1 MSDEIVTRLI
11 NITGKDNVRIN
22 EPMKN
27 HTTFKIGGPA
37 QYYVTPESVTQIQE
51 VVSLCRDMNIPLHVI
66 GNGSNILVGDDGV
79 DGVVLALFNTFSDY
93 EIKDNVITAQA
104 GMSLIKL
111 AVIALREGLTG
122 LEFASGIPG
131 SVGGAVYMNAGAY
144 DGQMKDVVTSV
155 TVLDEA
161 GNIRILGRD
170 ELDMGYRTSAVAKH
184 NMIVLQVIIEL
195 KAGDKEQIKD
205 RMNQLSELRK
215 QKQPLEYPSAGS
227 TFKRPEGYFAGKLI
241 ADAGLKGYSIGG
253 AAVSEKH
260 AGFVVNMGGATA
272 KDVVELTDYIKK
284 RIIEQFGVTLELEI
298 KKIGLEK
305 GDKGICRL

>member
-51 VVSLCRDMNIPLHVI
+51 VVSLCRDVNIPLHVI

-79 DGVVLALFNTFSDY
+79 NGVVLALFNTFSDY

-122 LEFASGIPG
+122 MEFASGIPG

-298 KKIGLEK
+298 KKVGL
-305 GDKGICRL
+305 

>member
-51 VVSLCRDMNIPLHVI
+51 VVSLCKDKNISLHVI

-170 ELDMGYRTSAVAKH
+170 ELDMGYITSAVAKH

-195 KAGDKEQIKD
+195 KAGNKEQIKD

-298 KKIGLEK
+298 KKIGL
-305 GDKGICRL
+305 

>member
-51 VVSLCRDMNIPLHVI
+51 VVSLCKDKNIPLHVI

-155 TVLDEA
+155 TVLEEA

-298 KKIGLEK
+298 KKIGL
-305 GDKGICRL
+305 

>member
-161 GNIRILGRD
+161 GDIRILGRD

-195 KAGDKEQIKD
+195 KAGNKEQIKD

-298 KKIGLEK
+298 KKIGL
-305 GDKGICRL
+305 

>member
-51 VVSLCRDMNIPLHVI
+51 VVSLCKDKNIPLHVI

-170 ELDMGYRTSAVAKH
+170 ELDMGYRTSTVAKH

-195 KAGDKEQIKD
+195 KAGNKEQIKD

-298 KKIGLEK
+298 KKIGL
-305 GDKGICRL
+305 

>member
-111 AVIALREGLTG
+111 AVIALREGITG
-122 LEFASGIPG
+122 FEFAGGIPG
-131 SVGGAVYMNAGAY
+131 SIGGAVYMNAGAY

-195 KAGDKEQIKD
+195 KAGNKEQIKD

-298 KKIGLEK
+298 KKIGL
-305 GDKGICRL
+305 

>member
-170 ELDMGYRTSAVAKH
+170 ELDMGYRTSTVAKH
-184 NMIVLQVIIEL
+184 NMIVLQVLIEL
-195 KAGDKEQIKD
+195 KAGNKEQIKD

-284 RIIEQFGVTLELEI
+284 RIMEQFGVTLELEI
-298 KKIGLEK
+298 KRIGL
-305 GDKGICRL
+305 

>member
-51 VVSLCRDMNIPLHVI
+51 VVSLCRNMNIPLHVI

-195 KAGDKEQIKD
+195 KAGDKDQIKD

-298 KKIGLEK
+298 KKIGL
-305 GDKGICRL
+305 

>member
-170 ELDMGYRTSAVAKH
+170 ELDMGYRTSAVAKN
-184 NMIVLQVIIEL
+184 NMIVLQVVIEL
-195 KAGDKEQIKD
+195 KSGDKEQIKA

-284 RIIEQFGVTLELEI
+284 RIMEQFGVTLELEV
-298 KKIGLEK
+298 KRIGL
-305 GDKGICRL
+305 

>member
-51 VVSLCRDMNIPLHVI
+51 VVSLCKDKNISLHVI

-79 DGVVLALFNTFSDY
+79 NGVVLALFNTFSDY

-195 KAGDKEQIKD
+195 KAGNKEQIKD

-298 KKIGLEK
+298 KKIGL
-305 GDKGICRL
+305 

>member
-122 LEFASGIPG
+122 LEFDSGIPG

-195 KAGDKEQIKD
+195 KTGDKEQIKD

-298 KKIGLEK
+298 KKIGL
-305 GDKGICRL
+305 

>member
-51 VVSLCRDMNIPLHVI
+51 VVSLCRNMNIPLHVI

-131 SVGGAVYMNAGAY
+131 SVGGSVYMNAGAY

-170 ELDMGYRTSAVAKH
+170 ELDMGYRTSAVAKN
-184 NMIVLQVIIEL
+184 NMIVLQVVIEL
-195 KAGDKEQIKD
+195 KSGDKEQIKA

-284 RIIEQFGVTLELEI
+284 RIMEQFGVTLELEV
-298 KKIGLEK
+298 KRIGL
-305 GDKGICRL
+305 

>member
-51 VVSLCRDMNIPLHVI
+51 VVSLCKDKNIPLHVI

-284 RIIEQFGVTLELEI
+284 RIMEQFGVTLELEV
-298 KKIGLEK
+298 KRIGL
-305 GDKGICRL
+305 

>member
-51 VVSLCRDMNIPLHVI
+51 VVSLCRNMNIPLHVI

-170 ELDMGYRTSAVAKH
+170 ELDMGYRTSAVAKN
-184 NMIVLQVIIEL
+184 NMIVLQVVIEL
-195 KAGDKEQIKD
+195 KSGDKEQIKD

-298 KKIGLEK
+298 KKIGL
-305 GDKGICRL
+305 

>member
-93 EIKDNVITAQA
+93 EIKDNMITAQA

-195 KAGDKEQIKD
+195 KAGDKDQIKD

-298 KKIGLEK
+298 KKIGL
-305 GDKGICRL
+305 

>member
-1 MSDEIVTRLI
+1 MTLQEIFAGCTAKPLLAE
-11 NITGKDNVRIN
+11 
-22 EPMKN
+22 EPMAK
-27 HTTFKIGGPA
+27 HTSFRIGGPA
-37 QYYVTPESVTQIQE
+37 DLMAMPQSEQELQQLLQRAGESKVPVT
-51 VVSLCRDMNIPLHVI
+51 LI
-66 GNGSNILVGDDGV
+66 GNGSNLLVRDKGIRGLV
-79 DGVVLALFNTFSDY
+79 
-93 EIKDNVITAQA
+93 
-104 GMSLIKL
+104 IKL
-111 AVIALREGLTG
+111 GNMLNDVVADGCTLTFGSGVSLAAASRKAAELGLSG
-122 LEFASGIPG
+122 MEFAVGIPG
-131 SVGGAVYMNAGAY
+131 SIGGAVYMNAGAY

-298 KKIGLEK
+298 KKVGL
-305 GDKGICRL
+305 

>member
-51 VVSLCRDMNIPLHVI
+51 VVSLCRNMNIPLHVI

-195 KAGDKEQIKD
+195 KAGNKEQIKD

-227 TFKRPEGYFAGKLI
+227 TFKRPERYFAGKLI

-298 KKIGLEK
+298 KKIGL
-305 GDKGICRL
+305 

>member
-51 VVSLCRDMNIPLHVI
+51 VVSLCRNMNIPLHVI

-170 ELDMGYRTSAVAKH
+170 ELDMGYRTSAVAKN
-184 NMIVLQVIIEL
+184 NMIVLQVVIEL
-195 KAGDKEQIKD
+195 KSGDKEQIKA

-298 KKIGLEK
+298 KKIGL
-305 GDKGICRL
+305 

>member
-51 VVSLCRDMNIPLHVI
+51 VVSLCKDKNIPLHVI

-93 EIKDNVITAQA
+93 EIKDNMITAQA

-170 ELDMGYRTSAVAKH
+170 ELDMGYRTSTVAKH
-184 NMIVLQVIIEL
+184 NMIVLQVLIEL
-195 KAGDKEQIKD
+195 KAGNKEQIKD

-298 KKIGLEK
+298 KKIGL
-305 GDKGICRL
+305 

>member
-161 GNIRILGRD
+161 GDIRILGRD

-195 KAGDKEQIKD
+195 KTGDKEQIKD

-298 KKIGLEK
+298 KKIGL
-305 GDKGICRL
+305 

>member
-161 GNIRILGRD
+161 GDIRILGRD

-298 KKIGLEK
+298 KKIGL
-305 GDKGICRL
+305 

>member
-51 VVSLCRDMNIPLHVI
+51 VVSLCKDKNIPLHVI

-241 ADAGLKGYSIGG
+241 ADAGLKGCSIGG

-298 KKIGLEK
+298 KKIGL
-305 GDKGICRL
+305 

>member
-51 VVSLCRDMNIPLHVI
+51 VVSLCKDKNISLHVI

-195 KAGDKEQIKD
+195 KTGDKEQIKD

-298 KKIGLEK
+298 KKIGL
-305 GDKGICRL
+305 

>member
-11 NITGKDNVRIN
+11 NITGKDNVKVN

-195 KAGDKEQIKD
+195 KAGNKEQIKD

-298 KKIGLEK
+298 KKIGL
-305 GDKGICRL
+305 

>member
-205 RMNQLSELRK
+205 RMSQLSELRK

-298 KKIGLEK
+298 KKIGL
-305 GDKGICRL
+305 

>member
-51 VVSLCRDMNIPLHVI
+51 VVSLCRNMNIPLHVI

-205 RMNQLSELRK
+205 RMSQLSELRK

-284 RIIEQFGVTLELEI
+284 RIMEQFGVTLELEV
-298 KKIGLEK
+298 KRIGL
-305 GDKGICRL
+305 

>member
-170 ELDMGYRTSAVAKH
+170 ELDMGYRTSAVAKN
-184 NMIVLQVIIEL
+184 NMIVLQVVIEL
-195 KAGDKEQIKD
+195 KAGDKEQIKA

-284 RIIEQFGVTLELEI
+284 RIMEQFGVTLELEV
-298 KKIGLEK
+298 KKIGL
-305 GDKGICRL
+305 

>member
-195 KAGDKEQIKD
+195 KAGDKDQIKD

-298 KKIGLEK
+298 KKIGL
-305 GDKGICRL
+305 

>member
-195 KAGDKEQIKD
+195 KAGNKEQIKD

-284 RIIEQFGVTLELEI
+284 RIMEQFGVTLELEV
-298 KKIGLEK
+298 KRIGL
-305 GDKGICRL
+305 

>member
-1 MSDEIVTRLI
+1 MGIGMSDEIVTRLI

-51 VVSLCRDMNIPLHVI
+51 VVSLCKDKNISLHVI

-195 KAGDKEQIKD
+195 KAGNKEQIKD

-298 KKIGLEK
+298 KKIGL
-305 GDKGICRL
+305 

>member
-195 KAGDKEQIKD
+195 KAGNKEQIKD
-205 RMNQLSELRK
+205 RMNQLSELMK
-215 QKQPLEYPSAGS
+215 HKQPLEYPSAGS

-298 KKIGLEK
+298 KKIGL
-305 GDKGICRL
+305 

>member
-51 VVSLCRDMNIPLHVI
+51 VVSLCRDVNIPLHVI

-111 AVIALREGLTG
+111 AVVALREGLTG

-298 KKIGLEK
+298 KKVGL
-305 GDKGICRL
+305 

>member
-195 KAGDKEQIKD
+195 KTGDKEQIKD

-284 RIIEQFGVTLELEI
+284 GIIEQFGVTLELEI
-298 KKIGLEK
+298 KKIGL
-305 GDKGICRL
+305 

>member
-51 VVSLCRDMNIPLHVI
+51 VVSLCKDKNIPLHVI

-298 KKIGLEK
+298 KKVGL
-305 GDKGICRL
+305 

>member
-195 KAGDKEQIKD
+195 KTGDKEQIKD

-298 KKIGLEK
+298 KKVGL
-305 GDKGICRL
+305 

>member
-51 VVSLCRDMNIPLHVI
+51 VVSLCRNMNIPLHVI

-170 ELDMGYRTSAVAKH
+170 ELDMGYRTSAVAKN
-184 NMIVLQVIIEL
+184 NMIVLQVVIEL
-195 KAGDKEQIKD
+195 KSGDKEQIKA

-241 ADAGLKGYSIGG
+241 ADAGLKGHSIGG

-284 RIIEQFGVTLELEI
+284 RIMEQFGVTLELEV
-298 KKIGLEK
+298 KRIGL
-305 GDKGICRL
+305 

>member
-51 VVSLCRDMNIPLHVI
+51 VVSLCRNMNIPLHVI

-79 DGVVLALFNTFSDY
+79 DGVVLALFNTFSGY
-93 EIKDNVITAQA
+93 EIKDNVITVQA

-111 AVIALREGLTG
+111 AVVALREGLTG

-144 DGQMKDVVTSV
+144 DGQMKDVVSSV

-161 GNIRILGRD
+161 CNIRILGRD

-184 NMIVLQVIIEL
+184 NMIVLQVVIEL
-195 KAGDKEQIKD
+195 KYGDKEQIKA

-241 ADAGLKGYSIGG
+241 ADAGLKGYGIGG

-260 AGFVVNMGGATA
+260 AGFVVNIGGATA

-284 RIIEQFGVTLELEI
+284 RIMEQFGVTLELEI
-298 KKIGLEK
+298 KRIGL
-305 GDKGICRL
+305 

>member
-37 QYYVTPESVTQIQE
+37 QYYVTPESVNQIQE
-51 VVSLCRDMNIPLHVI
+51 VVSLCRNMNIPLHVI

-195 KAGDKEQIKD
+195 KAGNKEQIKD

-298 KKIGLEK
+298 KKIGL
-305 GDKGICRL
+305 

>member
-51 VVSLCRDMNIPLHVI
+51 VVSLCKDKNISLHVI

-195 KAGDKEQIKD
+195 KAGNKEQIKD

-298 KKIGLEK
+298 KKIGL
-305 GDKGICRL
+305 

>member
-111 AVIALREGLTG
+111 AVVALREGLTG

-170 ELDMGYRTSAVAKH
+170 ELDMGYRTSAVAKN
-184 NMIVLQVIIEL
+184 NMIVLQVVIEL
-195 KAGDKEQIKD
+195 KSGDKEQIKA

-284 RIIEQFGVTLELEI
+284 RIMEQFGVTLELEV
-298 KKIGLEK
+298 KRIGL
-305 GDKGICRL
+305 